1 MFERWKI
8 DRRFAEIVGG
18 IGLLLLAFAFD
29 SGIAWLLAVGGIYL
43 LSRQFTQSSRALRG
57 EGTASAPRFRGSRS
71 DERRDETHLI
81 NDAPEGSQIY
91 THARDAVV
99 RAGLNPSTVPVLP
112 VDLGL
117 MVFSRDEMPAVFRSR
132 AVPDDVDYVQPFV
145 QLRLATHATGKV
157 RFELIDADGQAV
169 FIHEDMYELH
179 TGMNLVSPSARLPI
193 HDAHAMHRNW
203 SLRVSADGV
212 LLAEHHF
219 EWTESTEKVIR
230 RHVQVDGELS
240 NEMRQMLEDNRLE
253 KLSLDELLSDQE
265 EVPAQRAR
273 R

>member
-1 MFERWKI
+1 MLNRWKI

-18 IGLLLLAFAFD
+18 IALLLLAFGFE
-29 SGIAWLLAVGGIYL
+29 SGISWMLAVGGIYL
-43 LSRQFTQSSRALRG
+43 LARQLTQSRSAMQSGQTSYSSYRDARRSARLEDTALLEDTL
-57 EGTASAPRFRGSRS
+57 EGT
-71 DERRDETHLI
+71 
-81 NDAPEGSQIY
+81 QIY
-91 THARDAVV
+91 THARDAVL
-99 RAGLNPSTVPVLP
+99 RAGLDPTTVPVLP
-112 VDLGL
+112 ADLGL
-117 MVFSRDEMPAVFRSR
+117 MVYTQDEMPAVYRSR

-145 QLRLATHATGKV
+145 HLRMATRASGKV

-169 FIHEDMYELH
+169 FIHEDIYQLRE
-179 TGMNLVSPSARLPI
+179 GMNLVSPSARLPI
-193 HDAHAMHRNW
+193 HDAHAMHREW
-203 SLRVSADGV
+203 RMCITADGV
-212 LLAEHHF
+212 LLADHPF

-253 KLSLDELLSDQE
+253 KMSLDELLGDQQ